1 MLYLASTS
9 PRRRELLTQIGVA
22 FDVLRV
28 DVSEDPHPGEPALD
42 YVQRLAADKAV
53 AGLQLLRQR
62 GLEGAV
68 LGADTTGLLD
78 GRILAKP
85 MDRDD
90 AIRMLLEMSGRTHEV
105 LTGVALACSGAS
117 GDFLQVAC
125 SRTAVTFRSIDA
137 AEAGAY
143 WDTGEP
149 ADKAGAYGIQGY
161 GAVFV
166 EAIAG
171 SYTGVVGLPLF
182 ETAQLLRQAGIPVWQ
197 TISENKDGMTHS

>member
-9 PRRRELLTQIGVA
+9 PRRRELLTQIGVP

-28 DVSEDPHPGEPALD
+28 AVNEDPRPGEAALD

-62 GLEGAV
+62 GLDGAV
-68 LGADTTGLLD
+68 LGADTTGLLA
-78 GRILAKP
+78 GRILVKP
-85 MDRDD
+85 ADRND

-105 LTGVALACSGAS
+105 LTGVALAS
-117 GDFLQVAC
+117 GDSLQVAC

-197 TISENKDGMTHS
+197 TISRA

>member
-9 PRRRELLTQIGVA
+9 PRRRELLAQIGVP
-22 FDVLRV
+22 FDVLAV
-28 DVSEDPHPGEPALD
+28 DVNEDPLPGELAVD
-42 YVQRLAADKAV
+42 YVQRLAADKAI
-53 AGLQLLRQR
+53 AGLQLLQQR

-85 MDRDD
+85 ADRDD

-105 LTGVALACSGAS
+105 LTGVAVANSAGV
-117 GDFLQVAC
+117 QVAC
-125 SRTAVTFRSIDA
+125 SRTAVTFRPIDA

-149 ADKAGAYGIQGY
+149 ADKAGAYGIQGF

-166 EAIAG
+166 ESIAG

-197 TISENKDGMTHS
+197 RAGAHKG

>member
-9 PRRRELLTQIGVA
+9 PRRRELLAQIGVP
-22 FDVLRV
+22 FDVLAV
-28 DVSEDPHPGEPALD
+28 DVNEDPLPGEPALD
-42 YVQRLAADKAV
+42 YVQRLAADKAI
-53 AGLQLLRQR
+53 AGLRLLQQR

-85 MDRDD
+85 ADRDD

-105 LTGVALACSGAS
+105 LTGVAVANSAGV
-117 GDFLQVAC
+117 QVAC
-125 SRTAVTFRSIDA
+125 SRTAVTFRPIDA

-149 ADKAGAYGIQGY
+149 ADKAGAYGIQGF

-166 EAIAG
+166 ESIAG

-197 TISENKDGMTHS
+197 RAGAHKG

>member
-9 PRRRELLTQIGVA
+9 PRRRELLAQIGVQ
-22 FDVLRV
+22 FDVLAV
-28 DVSEDPHPGEPALD
+28 DVDEDPLPGESALD
-42 YVQRLAADKAV
+42 YVQRLAADKAR
-53 AGLQLLRQR
+53 AGLHLLRQR
-62 GLEGAV
+62 GLDGAV

-78 GRILAKP
+78 GRILVKP
-85 MDRDD
+85 AGRDD

-105 LTGVALACSGAS
+105 LTGVALAGSGGGNSA
-117 GDFLQVAC
+117 DVQVAC

-149 ADKAGAYGIQGY
+149 ADKAGAYGIQGF

-197 TISENKDGMTHS
+197 RAGAHKG

>member
-9 PRRRELLTQIGVA
+9 PRRRELLAQIGVP
-22 FDVLRV
+22 FDVLAV
-28 DVSEDPHPGEPALD
+28 EVNEDPLPGESALD

-53 AGLQLLRQR
+53 AGLRLLRQR

-78 GRILAKP
+78 DRILVKP
-85 MDRDD
+85 TDRDD

-105 LTGVALACSGAS
+105 LTGVALANSAGV
-117 GDFLQVAC
+117 QVAC
-125 SRTAVTFRSIDA
+125 SRTAVTFRPIA
-137 AEAGAY
+137 AEEAGAY

-149 ADKAGAYGIQGY
+149 ADKAGAYGIQGF

-197 TISENKDGMTHS
+197 RAGAHKG